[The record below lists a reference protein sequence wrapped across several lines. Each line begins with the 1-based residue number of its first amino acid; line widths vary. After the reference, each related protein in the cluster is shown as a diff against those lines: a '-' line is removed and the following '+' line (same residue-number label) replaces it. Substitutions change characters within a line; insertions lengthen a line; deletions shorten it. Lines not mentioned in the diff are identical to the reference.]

1 MRSAFQKLKSG
12 LKKTHESVVGR
23 IADVFSGRTKLD
35 DELLEDLEEI
45 LIESDLGV
53 DATMQLLDDL
63 RDRASEIGEVDI
75 GALQEVLQNEIK
87 QLLSNGSHAVQPE
100 SQDGPQ
106 VIMVVGVNGS
116 GKTTSI
122 GKLAHQFKSKG
133 KSVLI
138 AAADTF
144 RAAAMEQLEN
154 WADRANVDIIVNR
167 KAKDPASVAYDAAAA
182 AISRDVDV
190 LIVDTAGRL
199 HTQGNLMDELQK
211 IHRVLGKQ
219 IENAPHEV
227 LLVLDATT
235 GQNAIMQAR
244 HFQKVVEID
253 GIILAKLDGTAKGG
267 VVVAI
272 NRELDMP
279 VKYIGVGEGIDDLQL
294 FDPEQ
299 FAEALFY

>member
-12 LKKTHESVVGR
+12 LKKTHESVVGK
-23 IADVFSGRTKLD
+23 ISDVFSGRTSLD
-35 DELLEDLEEI
+35 DDLLDDLEEI
-45 LIESDLGV
+45 LIEADLGV
-53 DATMQLLDDL
+53 DATMRLLDDL
-63 RDRASEIGEVDI
+63 RDRAKELDEIDME
-75 GALQEVLQNEIK
+75 ALEHVLQDEIK
-87 QLLSNGSHAVQPE
+87 LLLPNGKMAEETAIRQKPH
-100 SQDGPQ
+100 

-116 GKTTSI
+116 GKTTTI
-122 GKLAHQFKSKG
+122 GKLAHRLKNEG

-138 AAADTF
+138 GAADTF
-144 RAAAMEQLEN
+144 RAAAMEQLED
-154 WADRANVDIIVNR
+154 WAGQAQVDIIAN
-167 KAKDPASVAYDAAAA
+167 KQAKDPASVAFDAAAA
-182 AISRDVDV
+182 ANSREVDV

-199 HTQGNLMDELQK
+199 HTQGNLMEELQK

-219 IENAPHEV
+219 IQDAPHEV

-244 HFQKVVEID
+244 QFNKAVETT
-253 GIILAKLDGTAKGG
+253 GIALTKLDGTAKGG

-272 NRELDMP
+272 NRELDIP
-279 VKYIGVGEGIDDLQL
+279 VKYIGIGEGIDDLQP

>member
-1 MRSAFQKLKSG
+1 MRSTFQKLKSG
-12 LKKTHESVVGR
+12 LRKTHESVVGK
-23 IADVFSGRTKLD
+23 IAEVFSGRTRLD
-35 DELLEDLEEI
+35 DDMLEDLEEI

-63 RDRASEIGEVDI
+63 RDRASEIGEIDMH
-75 GALQEVLQNEIK
+75 ALQEVLQDEIK
-87 QLLSNGSHAVQPE
+87 QLLSNGTSSDHSEQ
-100 SQDGPQ
+100 QDGLH

-122 GKLAHQFKSKG
+122 GKLAYQYKSEG

-144 RAAAMEQLEN
+144 RAAAMEQIES
-154 WADRANVDIIVNR
+154 WASLAGVDIIVNK
-167 KAKDPASVAYDAAAA
+167 KARDPASVAYDAAAA
-182 AISRDVDV
+182 ANARDVDV

-219 IENAPHEV
+219 VENAPHEV

-244 HFQKVVEID
+244 QFHKVVEID
-253 GIILAKLDGTAKGG
+253 GIILTKLDGTAKGG

-279 VKYIGVGEGIDDLQL
+279 VKYIGIGEGLEDLQP